1 MNKLFNILI
10 GVCIISVIFILV
22 ILIYMFCDFVN
33 GDGVSDVLY
42 NSFFVLLGASSV
54 SGMLLVVL
62 QVKILP

>member
-10 GVCIISVIFILV
+10 GVCTISVIFILV

-42 NSFFVLLGASSV
+42 NSLFVLLGASSV

-62 QVKILP
+62 QG

>member
-62 QVKILP
+62 QG

>member
-42 NSFFVLLGASSV
+42 NSLFVLLGASSV

-62 QVKILP
+62 QG